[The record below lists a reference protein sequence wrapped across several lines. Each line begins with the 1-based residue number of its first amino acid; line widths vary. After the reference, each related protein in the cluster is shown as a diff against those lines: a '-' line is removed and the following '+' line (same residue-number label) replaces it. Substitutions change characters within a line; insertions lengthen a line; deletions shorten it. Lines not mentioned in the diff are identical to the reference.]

1 MYEDITYESIL
12 ERMLSRIPV
21 TMDKREG
28 SVIYDA
34 LAPAA
39 AELQIMYIELDNI
52 LNETFGDTASRAFL
66 IRRAGERG
74 IIPYPASAA
83 VVQAVSVP
91 STAEIPIGTRFSL
104 GDNSF
109 YVSKKVSDGKYNLV
123 CEAAGSGGNNIS
135 GNIIPIDYVDGL
147 ETITVTE
154 LLIPGEDEEDTEAF
168 RERYF
173 KSTETKGYG
182 GNRTDYI
189 EKTNRISGVGS
200 TKVTRAW
207 NGGGTVKLTIL
218 DSQFFK
224 ASDAL
229 ISKVQEIIDPGAEGD
244 GMGIAPIGHEVTVDT
259 VNEVAIN
266 ITTSITFQE
275 GFTFDN
281 QKQLIKSAIEEYL
294 IELRKE
300 WADSDTIVVR
310 ISKIDNKILGVQGVI
325 DVSGTILNG
334 AAANTELTEYQIPV
348 LGAVT
353 NT

>member
-1 MYEDITYESIL
+1 MYEDVSYESIL
-12 ERMLSRIPV
+12 ERMLNRIPG

-66 IRRAGERG
+66 IRRASERG
-74 IIPYPASAA
+74 ITPYPASAA

-91 STAEIPIGTRFSL
+91 STTEIPIGTRFSL

-109 YVSKKVSDGKYNLV
+109 YVSEKVSDGKYNLV

-189 EKTNRISGVGS
+189 EKTNGISGVGS

-281 QKQLIKSAIEEYL
+281 QRQLIKSAIEEYL

-325 DVSGTILNG
+325 DVSNTALNG
-334 AAANTELTEYQIPV
+334 AAANTELTEYQIPI
-348 LGAVT
+348 LGTVT